1 MKFQVSSKLMK
12 LFAEKKVLFV
22 PQEFFFPFQ
31 FLFVGN
37 VFKWLPGQ
45 LQLNFVGFEKKYK

>member
-22 PQEFFFPFQ
+22 PQEFFFS
-31 FLFVGN
+31 LLLVGN

-45 LQLNFVGFEKKYK
+45 LQLNFVGFEKKNINK